1 MWRRIGKVNARSRES
16 TCQYWQVRLAGEE
29 KPLTMVFGNGAFENV
44 FNSLSLINNY
54 KLGG

>member
-1 MWRRIGKVNARSRES
+1 MFIPQVNLPEQASETR
-16 TCQYWQVRLAGEE
+16 WEE
-29 KPLTMVFGNGAFENV
+29 KPLTMVFGNWAFENV